1 MCTGKAKSPGISA
14 EMPGP
19 RHRLLVFFLF
29 IFHRD
34 QGVFSGEVDSALAVD
49 VGNLDQDLVVYVDDI
64 LDLFDALVSSLEI
77 CTRPSLPGA
86 ISTKA
91 PKFIRRVTL
100 PL

>member
-1 MCTGKAKSPGISA
+1 MYGKSKQPRHFCRNAGT
-14 EMPGP
+14 

-34 QGVFSGEVDSALAVD
+34 QGVFSGEVDSALAID
-49 VGNLDQDLVVYVDDI
+49 VGNLDQDLIVYVDDI
-64 LDLFDALVSSLEI
+64 LDLSTRLVSSLEI

>member
-1 MCTGKAKSPGISA
+1 MYGKSKKPRHFCRNAGT
-14 EMPGP
+14 

-64 LDLFDALVSSLEI
+64 LDLFDALGVQLGDMYQA
-77 CTRPSLPGA
+77 LFAGA